1 MLVLLHGIDNCDQCR
16 KARQWLLARGLTV
29 QFHDLRRD
37 GLDRRMLERW
47 LSHLP
52 WDALLNRRGQSW
64 RKLGESQ
71 RRAVVDRESLIELL
85 LAEPL
90 LVKRPVLEAGDRL
103 LLGFSQAAYDSAFP
117 ATASDGYPA
126 A

>member
-1 MLVLLHGIDNCDQCR
+1 MLVVLHGIDNCDQCR
-16 KARQWLLARGLTV
+16 KARHWLLARGLTV
-29 QFHDLRRD
+29 RFHDLRRD

-64 RKLGESQ
+64 RKLDESQ
-71 RRAVVDRESLIELL
+71 RRAVVDRDSLIELL

-103 LLGFSQAAYDSAFP
+103 LLGFSEAAYDSAFP

>member
-1 MLVLLHGIDNCDQCR
+1 MPVVLHGIDNCDQCR
-16 KARQWLLARGLTV
+16 KARHWLQARGLSV
-29 QFHDLRRD
+29 RLHDLRRD

-52 WDALLNRRGQSW
+52 WDALVNRRGQSW
-64 RKLGESQ
+64 RKLDESR
-71 RRAVVDRESLIELL
+71 RRAIVDRESLIELL

-90 LVKRPVLEAGDRL
+90 LVKRPVLEAGNRL
-103 LLGFSQAAYDSAFP
+103 LLGFSEAAYDSAFP